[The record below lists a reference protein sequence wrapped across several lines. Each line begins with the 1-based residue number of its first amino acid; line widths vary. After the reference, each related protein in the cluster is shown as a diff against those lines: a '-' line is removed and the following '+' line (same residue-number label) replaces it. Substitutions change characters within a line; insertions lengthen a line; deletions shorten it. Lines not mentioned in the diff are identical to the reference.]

1 LSAVPDPDG
10 ARPSDVSSRVL
21 AALARPTIGHLD
33 PAFQG
38 LMEEI
43 KTALAEDERPG
54 YACVP
59 PFAPGTAGMEA
70 ALMNL
75 LSGRHRPRG
84 VNGQFGER
92 MVDTAAAPRGGP
104 ARRPC
109 WGTPVDPG
117 RWPRR

>member
-1 LSAVPDPDG
+1 
-10 ARPSDVSSRVL
+10 
-21 AALARPTIGHLD
+21 IGHLD

-43 KTALAEDERPG
+43 KALLARLMNAEG

-59 PFAPGTAGMEA
+59 LPAPGTAGMEA

-75 LSGRHRPRG
+75 LEPGDVAVVA

-92 MVDTAAAPRGGP
+92 MVDMAGRAGAEVVRVDHE
-104 ARRPC
+104 
-109 WGTPVDPG
+109 WGTPVDAARVAGALSGG
-117 RWPRR
+117 RAKVLAFVH